1 MNSECESVH
10 QVPFLW
16 VNYTVNN
23 EKWLVPWTGKKEE
36 VHLEPE
42 TSRKCS
48 QRRETRCAQFW
59 GRG

>member
-10 QVPFLW
+10 QVPSLW

-23 EKWLVPWTGKKEE
+23 EKWQVPWTRKKEE

-42 TSRKCS
+42 TSWKS
-48 QRRETRCAQFW
+48 S
-59 GRG
+59 